1 MVQTL
6 LIVDDNRV
14 NRRAAIAVCGNL
26 GVPSHEVS
34 SAEEALQV
42 LELQAFA
49 ALLLDLRMPG
59 MSGEDLCQRLKADS
73 RFSHMPVVA
82 YTAHVQR
89 SDVETLMRRGFDAV
103 LLKPVRMSE
112 FERVLRSIG
121 LLTG

>member
-1 MVQTL
+1 MSDAL

-14 NRRAAIAVCGNL
+14 NRRAAMAVCGNL
-26 GVPSHEVS
+26 GVPSHEVA
-34 SAEEALQV
+34 SAEEALQ
-42 LELQAFA
+42 LLRERPFA

-59 MSGEDLCQRLKADS
+59 MSGEDLCQLLKEDPGLA
-73 RFSHMPVVA
+73 HMPVVA

-89 SDVETLMRRGFDAV
+89 SDVEMLMRRGFDAV

-121 LLTG
+121 LLQG